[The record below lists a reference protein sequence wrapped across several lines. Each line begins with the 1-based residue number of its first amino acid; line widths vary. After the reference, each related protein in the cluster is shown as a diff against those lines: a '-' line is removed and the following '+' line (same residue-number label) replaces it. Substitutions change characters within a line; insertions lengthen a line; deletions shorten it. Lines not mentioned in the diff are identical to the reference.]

1 MTAPLGLETMRPKRS
16 VEETWTW
23 SVAQGILVPTPTGP
37 GSRAARYLAKHIP
50 GARLYPFEGSGHLP
64 LFTATRAF
72 CEALRQ
78 FARTGTVP
86 PGRDSTPRV

>member
-1 MTAPLGLETMRPKRS
+1 MR
-16 VEETWTW
+16 
-23 SVAQGILVPTPTGP
+23 VPTLVIHGTPDRRVP
-37 GSRAARYLAKHIP
+37 FDDARYLAKHIP